1 MFSINQINA
10 VVWQDGMLRNIVCFG
25 LVSIFLLFSLCD
37 NQEGQLHSSKGIH
50 LFLKCWLNFIFN
62 CIKRTHLYVLD
73 RMSYHNLNQELIKR
87 GADPQ
92 FPRWESIIV
101 HMKGEDSLKFTEKIQ
116 NFTFICKSAVKEI
129 TNGYSSVSRT
139 KTMYYVLVAHLKISN
154 HWACL

>member
-1 MFSINQINA
+1 MFSINQVNA
-10 VVWQDGMLRNIVCFG
+10 VVWQDGTLRTIVCFR
-25 LVSIFLLFSLCD
+25 LASIFLLFSLCD

-73 RMSYHNLNQELIKR
+73 RMSYHNLKQELIKR
-87 GADPQ
+87 DPQ

-101 HMKGEDSLKFTEKIQ
+101 HMKEDSLKFTENIQ

-129 TNGYSSVSRT
+129 TNGHPSVSRT
-139 KTMYYVLVAHLKISN
+139 KTMYYVLVAHLKMSN
-154 HWACL
+154 HWAYL